1 MTGNSVTGNA
11 VNGQPAG
18 LAVRIAEAGHR
29 AGTYAHTVSE
39 VNELAVRIVEAGHR
53 AGGGSATQ

>member
-1 MTGNSVTGNA
+1 MTGDSVTGNA

-29 AGTYAHTVSE
+29 AGTYAYTVTG
-39 VNELAVRIVEAGHR
+39 VNDLAVRIAEAGRR
-53 AGGGSATQ
+53 AGGRSATQ

>member
-11 VNGQPAG
+11 VNGHPAG

-39 VNELAVRIVEAGHR
+39 VNDLPVRIAEAGR
-53 AGGGSATQ
+53 RGGGRSATQ